1 MTVELMD
8 RNPGLR
14 ADLFGGGQS
23 TIDACGALTRVTNI
37 ITDEPEWRALPRGS
51 VPALTAPRVSATRWR
66 ILHDRT
72 REVRAETA
80 ADCHVVAIVL
90 RNMDCRFSVSGRT
103 VQDGVASAGMVHVTE
118 PAVPS
123 HCLFRGPAEILHLHV
138 PNSLIAEC
146 GRGLTGCGSPALRSE
161 PSLTRDLVIGQLGRA
176 MLDAEEVGEPLGPL
190 YADSISIAIVSRLL
204 ASARSVVPSEQPKAG
219 LPKWRLKRAVD
230 YVEAH
235 LAESVS
241 LADIASATGLSRMHF
256 AAQFRTATG
265 LRPHDYLLRRRIERA
280 QEMLVT
286 GDRPLV
292 EIALSVGFQ
301 SQSHFTTV
309 FKHVVG
315 KPPRA
320 WRQSHGEID

>member
-1 MTVELMD
+1 MD
-8 RNPGLR
+8 RKPSSR
-14 ADLFGGGQS
+14 ADLSSAGRS
-23 TIDACGALTRVTNI
+23 AIDTCDALTRVTNI
-37 ITDEPEWRALPRGS
+37 ITDEPEWRAQPRGPL
-51 VPALTAPRVSATRWR
+51 PASTGPRVSTTRWR
-66 ILHDRT
+66 ILDDRT

-80 ADCHVVAIVL
+80 DDCHVVAIVL

-103 VQDGVASAGMVHVTE
+103 VQDGIASAGMVHVTE

-123 HCLFRGPAEILHLHV
+123 YCLFRGPAETLHLHV

-146 GRGLTGCGSPALRSE
+146 GRGLMDCEAPALRSE
-161 PSLTRDLVIGQLGRA
+161 LSLTRDLVVGQLGRA
-176 MLDAEEVGEPLGPL
+176 LLDAEEVGEPLGPL

-204 ASARSVVPSEQPKAG
+204 ASTRSVIPSERTKAG

-230 YVEAH
+230 YVEAN

-256 AAQFRTATG
+256 AAQFKAATG
-265 LRPHDYLLRRRIERA
+265 LRPHEYLLRRRIERA
-280 QEMLVT
+280 QEMLVR
-286 GDRPLV
+286 GARPLV

-320 WRQSHGEID
+320 WRQSHGEND